1 MGNESSAAIF
11 RFSPAAAGGQAG
23 KPQSSA
29 QTLTPSS
36 FPARETLLLHHM
48 LKLHGGR
55 EKMDRYFHPKPVA
68 EPGGEAHHTDSE
80 MAAASPGCLFS
91 RSILSG
97 NKAGL
102 SSASPKKGGER
113 RVDRTSRPNP
123 KSHSQIPPYCSPSL
137 LGLSQPSWEHPMAI
151 CKDPWLPAGLW
162 EHSPLPATLQAQGHL
177 AAACREGVWSAVGT

>member
-1 MGNESSAAIF
+1 MGNQSSAAIF

-29 QTLTPSS
+29 QTLTPSG

-55 EKMDRYFHPKPVA
+55 EKIDRYFHPKPAA
-68 EPGGEAHHTDSE
+68 EPGGEAHHADSE

-102 SSASPKKGGER
+102 HSASPRKRGGAEPAGP
-113 RVDRTSRPNP
+113 TQN
-123 KSHSQIPPYCSPSL
+123 
-137 LGLSQPSWEHPMAI
+137 LSQTPPCCCLSITSGAVPAFLGESTASLKI
-151 CKDPWLPAGLW
+151 CKDPLL
-162 EHSPLPATLQAQGHL
+162 HSPLPATLQAQGHL